1 VSRHVFL
8 IRHGE
13 SAWNAIARLQGQAD
27 APLSELGR
35 DQAQALSTTLS
46 ALGPM
51 PVVSSDLSRAL
62 DTGALAG
69 HAEAELDP
77 RWRERGLG
85 VWEGRLETEVPAQ
98 ELSAFRH
105 GDHVPEGGETWATFQ
120 DRVGEALDE
129 LSDRGGSWLVFTHGG
144 CVRAAIAHATGAD
157 HRTIAGPAN
166 TSLTLIEVGARRR
179 LLAFNWTAPAGGRA
193 AVPRASEP
201 GGAEMPLPGTDPEN
215 AAGDGRAAT
224 TTDGEQAGDPAHGA

>member
-35 DQAQALSTTLS
+35 EQARALATTLS

-51 PVVSSDLSRAL
+51 SVVSSDLSRAF
-62 DTGALAG
+62 DTGVLAG
-69 HAEAELDP
+69 HDGAELDA

-85 VWEGRLETEVPAQ
+85 VWEGQLEADVPAA

-105 GDHVPEGGETWATFQ
+105 GDHVPDGGETWAAFQ

-129 LSDRGGSWLVFTHGG
+129 LSDRGGSWFVFTHGG

-166 TSLTLIEVGARRR
+166 TSLTLLEVGARRR

-201 GGAEMPLPGTDPEN
+201 GGAEIPLAGADPEN
-215 AAGDGRAAT
+215 AAPGERAAT
-224 TTDGEQAGDPAHGA
+224 ADGEQAGDPAHGA